1 MTTVEHTSSY
11 SDYEAR
17 TRAIE
22 TLLYERGVVTPSA
35 VDAMVNEYENNLG
48 PMRGAKV
55 VARSWVDKD
64 YRDWLLKDATAAIAE
79 MGYAGEQAHQI
90 AAVQNTPQVHH
101 VVVCT
106 LCSCYPWPVLGLPPA
121 WYKSMAYRSR
131 VVADPRGTLQSDF
144 GLEIPDDVDVQVWD
158 SSSEIRYIVI
168 PERPSGTE
176 GWTEEQLADL
186 VSRDSMIGVG
196 NALTPAEV
204 R

>member
-1 MTTVEHTSSY
+1 MTAVEHTSSY

-22 TLLYERGVVTPSA
+22 TLLYERGIVTPSA
-35 VDAMVNEYENNLG
+35 VDEMVNEYENNLG

-55 VARSWVDKD
+55 VARSWADPK
-64 YRDWLLKDATAAIAE
+64 YRAWLLKDSTAAIAE

-90 AAVQNTPQVHH
+90 AAVECTPEVHH

-131 VVADPRGTLQSDF
+131 MVADPRGTLQNDF
-144 GLEIPDDVDVQVWD
+144 GMEIPKDVAVQVWD
-158 SSSEIRYIVI
+158 SSSEVRYIVI

-176 GWTEEQLADL
+176 GWAEDQLVDL
-186 VSRDSMIGVG
+186 VTRDSMIGTG
-196 NALTPAEV
+196 KALTPAAAK
-204 R
+204 